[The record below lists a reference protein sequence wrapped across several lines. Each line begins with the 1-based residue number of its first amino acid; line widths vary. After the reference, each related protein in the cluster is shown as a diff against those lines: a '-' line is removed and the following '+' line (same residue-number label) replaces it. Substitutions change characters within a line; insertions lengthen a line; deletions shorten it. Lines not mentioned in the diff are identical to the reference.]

1 MSDAIGL
8 LCVVT
13 LFGLLGVGIL
23 IMLYGVRGTAEL
35 LRRIKNGQTF

>member
-8 LCVVT
+8 LCVAT
-13 LFGLLGVGIL
+13 LFAVLSLGVL

-35 LRRIKNGQTF
+35 LRRVK

>member
-8 LCVVT
+8 LCVAT
-13 LFGLLGVGIL
+13 LFGVLGLGVL

-35 LRRIKNGQTF
+35 LRRMGW